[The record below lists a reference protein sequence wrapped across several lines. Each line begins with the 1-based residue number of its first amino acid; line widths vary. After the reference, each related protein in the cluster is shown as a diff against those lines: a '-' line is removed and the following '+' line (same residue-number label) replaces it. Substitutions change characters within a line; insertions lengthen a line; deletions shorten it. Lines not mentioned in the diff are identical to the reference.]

1 MSVTI
6 TTAPETP
13 CATLESLMPSD
24 VFHKIELR
32 PASEL
37 RPLGRKLRSHPES
50 QLAALRKSIAQFG
63 FISPVLIDERGRV
76 LNGLA
81 RIEAAKQVGMD
92 QIPTLVIGHLTDA
105 EKRAYAIADNKIGEL
120 AGWDKE
126 VLALEFEELQAIVP
140 AFDLTTTGFTVPEI
154 DAIVFSEPGRDD
166 DANDDP
172 SDKPIVSRREDLFIL
187 GPHRLLCG
195 DATNRE
201 DIIRLMDGDLAK
213 VVFTDVPYNVP
224 IQGHVTSNKSHQE
237 FAMASGEMSE
247 EEFRHFLETSLQRM
261 FEALQTGGVVY
272 GCIDWRGDATYQA
285 AARAV
290 GFELLNMVIWNKL
303 TGGMG
308 SFYRSQHE
316 LILVF
321 RKPGATHQNNVQ
333 LGKHG
338 RNRSNVWD
346 YEGFN
351 GFRSQGRRELDD
363 HPTPKPV
370 RLVQDALLDCTSRND
385 VVLDPF
391 NGGGATLIAAEK
403 SGRRARAMEL
413 SPTYVDRSIRRWQAL
428 TGQIAIHEKTG
439 LAFDNLAT
447 SRLTSNG
454 APEGGAQ

>member
-1 MSVTI
+1 MSVNNI
-6 TTAPETP
+6 TSDTQ
-13 CATLESLMPSD
+13 CATLESLMPRD
-24 VFHKIELR
+24 VFHKIEMR
-32 PASEL
+32 PSAEL

-81 RIEAAKQVGMD
+81 RIEAAKQAGMNL
-92 QIPTLVIGHLTDA
+92 IPTLVISHLTDA

-140 AFDLTTTGFTVPEI
+140 AFDLTSTGFTLPEI
-154 DAIVFSEPGRDD
+154 EAIIFAEAGRDD
-166 DANDDP
+166 EADDDP
-172 SDKPIVSRREDLFIL
+172 GDKPIISRREDLFNL

-195 DATNRE
+195 DATNPA
-201 DIIRLMDGDLAK
+201 DMARLMDGDLAK

-224 IQGHVTSNKSHQE
+224 VQGHVTSNKRHEE

-247 EEFRHFLETSLQRM
+247 EEFRRFLETSLQCM
-261 FEALQTGGVVY
+261 FEALQVGGVVY

-290 GFELLNMVIWNKL
+290 GFELLNMVVWNKL

-351 GFRSQGRRELDD
+351 GFRSQGRQELND

-385 VVLDPF
+385 LVLDPF

-403 SGRRARAMEL
+403 LGRRARAMEL
-413 SPTYVDRSIRRWQAL
+413 NPTYVDRTIRRWQAL
-428 TGQIAIHEKTG
+428 TGQTAIHEKTG
-439 LAFDNLAT
+439 LAFDDLAA
-447 SRLTSNG
+447 SRQTPKG
-454 APEGGAQ
+454 APKGDAQ